1 MQSHVLLL
9 STIMISV
16 LTVLT
21 QAQSGDKYAFEQ
33 CGAWIN
39 SGWWEDITVWDQ
51 HTVKERLAG
60 GVGMRGRR
68 ADQTS
73 EKRVFHILIPVWV
86 CEQLCTDKSG
96 WIMYPIADILS
107 RFWMW
112 KIPVLM
118 LLANIHFAPLGWL
131 NTLCVAAHVLGDPID
146 FMASLNTRLEV
157 GSRHYRYWKRSAV
170 NSEHFA
176 YKSWEQFVDPGNVS
190 DQTQLRDAHVV
201 RDLNSSGWIDAP
213 PDYLC
218 GLQSKS
224 VQFPR
229 PYSSLI

>member
-39 SGWWEDITVWDQ
+39 SGRWEDIIVWDQ
-51 HTVKERLAG
+51 DTVKERHKGAG
-60 GVGMRGRR
+60 VATRGGR
-68 ADQTS
+68 ASQTS
-73 EKRVFHILIPVWV
+73 EEGVFHIQIPVWV
-86 CEQLCTDKSG
+86 CEHLCTDKSG

-112 KIPVLM
+112 KVPVLM
-118 LLANIHFAPLGWL
+118 LVANIHFAPLGWL

-157 GSRHYRYWKRSAV
+157 GSRHYRHWKQSAV

-176 YKSWEQFVDPGNVS
+176 YKSWEQFVDLGNVS
-190 DQTQLRDAHVV
+190 DAHVV
-201 RDLNSSGWIDAP
+201 RDLNSSGWIDPP

-218 GLQSKS
+218 GLQGKS
-224 VQFPR
+224 VKFPR